1 MKSGVTHLLLHPT
14 GMYPSDIPAQAC
26 TETTYP
32 FPARIIL
39 SSANANA
46 GYYKQYTIASSLFNR
61 KTTNACQMPRPH
73 ALSVPADR
81 CGVSLLYI
89 KQLHTPPGVSC
100 CQPLFLHI
108 LMHLLTKLE
117 KTSLSLR
124 MGFLTKFMLRLRLH
138 SLSVQCLSL
147 TLFVLRVLTDYS
159 DAALTLD
166 DFAFFANRFYWWSNL
181 HSNSPFLTAT
191 RISDDQ
197 ICPLDVHTPLRDLL
211 ETVHPAGRIRVYT

>member
-1 MKSGVTHLLLHPT
+1 MLHPT
-14 GMYPSDIPAQAC
+14 GMYRSNIPAQAC

-46 GYYKQYTIASSLFNR
+46 GYYKQYTIASSLFNT
-61 KTTNACQMPRPH
+61 KMTNVCQMPRLH

-81 CGVSLLYI
+81 CDVSLLYI

-108 LMHLLTKLE
+108 LIHLLTKLE

-147 TLFVLRVLTDYS
+147 TLFVLRILTDYS
-159 DAALTLD
+159 DASFSLD
-166 DFAFFANRFYWWSNL
+166 DFALFANRFY
-181 HSNSPFLTAT
+181 
-191 RISDDQ
+191 
-197 ICPLDVHTPLRDLL
+197 
-211 ETVHPAGRIRVYT
+211 

>member
-1 MKSGVTHLLLHPT
+1 MLHPT
-14 GMYPSDIPAQAC
+14 GMYRSNIPAQAC

-124 MGFLTKFMLRLRLH
+124 MGFLTKSMLRLRLH

-159 DAALTLD
+159 DTTFSSNN
-166 DFAFFANRFYWWSNL
+166 FAFFTNWFN
-181 HSNSPFLTAT
+181 
-191 RISDDQ
+191 
-197 ICPLDVHTPLRDLL
+197 
-211 ETVHPAGRIRVYT
+211 

>member
-61 KTTNACQMPRPH
+61 KTTNVCQMPRPH

-100 CQPLFLHI
+100 CQPLDIAQTSVHHSTRLD
-108 LMHLLTKLE
+108 
-117 KTSLSLR
+117 KTSPSLL
-124 MGFLTKFMLRLRLH
+124 MGFLTKFVLRLRLH
-138 SLSVQCLSL
+138 SSSVQCLSP
-147 TLFVLRVLTDYS
+147 
-159 DAALTLD
+159 DAVCASGSH
-166 DFAFFANRFYWWSNL
+166 R
-181 HSNSPFLTAT
+181 
-191 RISDDQ
+191 
-197 ICPLDVHTPLRDLL
+197 LL
-211 ETVHPAGRIRVYT
+211 

>member
-14 GMYPSDIPAQAC
+14 GMYPSDIPAQVC

-46 GYYKQYTIASSLFNR
+46 GYYKQYTIASSLFNI
-61 KTTNACQMPRPH
+61 KMTNVCQMPRLH

-81 CGVSLLYI
+81 CDVSLLYI

-100 CQPLFLHI
+100 CQPLDLHI
-108 LMHLLTKLE
+108 LMHLSTKLE
-117 KTSLSLR
+117 KTSLSLQ

-147 TLFVLRVLTDYS
+147 TLFVLRILTDYS
-159 DAALTLD
+159 DTTFSSNN
-166 DFAFFANRFYWWSNL
+166 FAFFTNWFN
-181 HSNSPFLTAT
+181 
-191 RISDDQ
+191 
-197 ICPLDVHTPLRDLL
+197 
-211 ETVHPAGRIRVYT
+211 

>member
-89 KQLHTPPGVSC
+89 KQLYTPPGVSC

-147 TLFVLRVLTDYS
+147 TLFVLWVLTDYS
-159 DAALTLD
+159 DTTFSSNN
-166 DFAFFANRFYWWSNL
+166 FAFFTNWFN
-181 HSNSPFLTAT
+181 
-191 RISDDQ
+191 
-197 ICPLDVHTPLRDLL
+197 
-211 ETVHPAGRIRVYT
+211 

>member
-89 KQLHTPPGVSC
+89 KQLQTPPGVSC

-159 DAALTLD
+159 DTTFSSNN
-166 DFAFFANRFYWWSNL
+166 FAFFTNWFN
-181 HSNSPFLTAT
+181 
-191 RISDDQ
+191 
-197 ICPLDVHTPLRDLL
+197 
-211 ETVHPAGRIRVYT
+211 

>member
-46 GYYKQYTIASSLFNR
+46 GYYKQYTIASSIFNI
-61 KTTNACQMPRPH
+61 KMTNVCQMPRLH
-73 ALSVPADR
+73 ALSVPANR
-81 CGVSLLYI
+81 CDVSLLYI

-159 DAALTLD
+159 DTTFSSNN
-166 DFAFFANRFYWWSNL
+166 FAFFTNWFN
-181 HSNSPFLTAT
+181 
-191 RISDDQ
+191 
-197 ICPLDVHTPLRDLL
+197 
-211 ETVHPAGRIRVYT
+211 

>member
-1 MKSGVTHLLLHPT
+1 MRNEYLLFINEVWCNSFT
-14 GMYPSDIPAQAC
+14 AASYRNVSFRYPSQAC

-73 ALSVPADR
+73 ALSVSADR

-117 KTSLSLR
+117 KDLAKSPDGLS
-124 MGFLTKFMLRLRLH
+124 H
-138 SLSVQCLSL
+138 
-147 TLFVLRVLTDYS
+147 
-159 DAALTLD
+159 
-166 DFAFFANRFYWWSNL
+166 
-181 HSNSPFLTAT
+181 
-191 RISDDQ
+191 
-197 ICPLDVHTPLRDLL
+197 
-211 ETVHPAGRIRVYT
+211 

>member
-1 MKSGVTHLLLHPT
+1 MGITISFIVDTPIRTHSLIYKGLLNIF
-14 GMYPSDIPAQAC
+14 SC
-26 TETTYP
+26 
-32 FPARIIL
+32 II
-39 SSANANA
+39 N
-46 GYYKQYTIASSLFNR
+46 
-61 KTTNACQMPRPH
+61 CQMPRPH

-124 MGFLTKFMLRLRLH
+124 MGFLTKSMLRLRLH

-159 DAALTLD
+159 DTTFSSNN
-166 DFAFFANRFYWWSNL
+166 FAFFTNWFN
-181 HSNSPFLTAT
+181 
-191 RISDDQ
+191 
-197 ICPLDVHTPLRDLL
+197 
-211 ETVHPAGRIRVYT
+211 

>member
-117 KTSLSLR
+117 KTSLR
-124 MGFLTKFMLRLRLH
+124 PKAFGG
-138 SLSVQCLSL
+138 
-147 TLFVLRVLTDYS
+147 
-159 DAALTLD
+159 DA
-166 DFAFFANRFYWWSNL
+166 FRGN
-181 HSNSPFLTAT
+181 T
-191 RISDDQ
+191 RSHPEHDGK
-197 ICPLDVHTPLRDLL
+197 DLN
-211 ETVHPAGRIRVYT
+211 GRWYCTGDGVGE

>member
-14 GMYPSDIPAQAC
+14 GMYPSDIPAQVC

-81 CGVSLLYI
+81 CGY
-89 KQLHTPPGVSC
+89 PYC
-100 CQPLFLHI
+100 I
-108 LMHLLTKLE
+108 LNSSTHLLACHAV
-117 KTSLSLR
+117 S
-124 MGFLTKFMLRLRLH
+124 RLIIAQNISSITRLGSIIPH
-138 SLSVQCLSL
+138 QVS
-147 TLFVLRVLTDYS
+147 
-159 DAALTLD
+159 
-166 DFAFFANRFYWWSNL
+166 
-181 HSNSPFLTAT
+181 
-191 RISDDQ
+191 
-197 ICPLDVHTPLRDLL
+197 
-211 ETVHPAGRIRVYT
+211 

>member
-89 KQLHTPPGVSC
+89 KQLHTHPGVSC

-159 DAALTLD
+159 DTTFSSNN
-166 DFAFFANRFYWWSNL
+166 FAFFTNWFN
-181 HSNSPFLTAT
+181 
-191 RISDDQ
+191 
-197 ICPLDVHTPLRDLL
+197 
-211 ETVHPAGRIRVYT
+211 

>member
-61 KTTNACQMPRPH
+61 KTTNVCQMPRLH

-81 CGVSLLYI
+81 CDVSLLYI

-100 CQPLFLHI
+100 CQPLDNC
-108 LMHLLTKLE
+108 TK
-117 KTSLSLR
+117 
-124 MGFLTKFMLRLRLH
+124 H
-138 SLSVQCLSL
+138 Q
-147 TLFVLRVLTDYS
+147 
-159 DAALTLD
+159 
-166 DFAFFANRFYWWSNL
+166 
-181 HSNSPFLTAT
+181 
-191 RISDDQ
+191 
-197 ICPLDVHTPLRDLL
+197 
-211 ETVHPAGRIRVYT
+211 